1 MSKKT
6 KYLTASAIIAALYVV
21 LTAVSALFGLDKG
34 VIQLRLSET
43 LCFLPIVTPAAIPG
57 LTIGCAISST
67 LFSANVFDIIFGSLA
82 TLLGAFFTFVL
93 RKNSIYVSVI
103 PPIAANTLIVP
114 FILKFAYGIDGL
126 LSYFALTVFIGE
138 FICCGVLGIIIY
150 KALPKQLLN
159 SIK

>member
-67 LFSANVFDIIFGSLA
+67 LFSANVFDILFGSLA
-82 TLLGAFFTFVL
+82 TLSGAFFTFVL
-93 RKNSIYVSVI
+93 RKISIYVSVI

-138 FICCGVLGIIIY
+138 FFCCGVLGIIIY

-159 SIK
+159 SLK